1 MSSFQFWGFFQNT
14 YGGCLSKFRISKQKY
29 KLINGGR
36 IPNEIRTLGRGWVK
50 RGWRCRKFFNE
61 KKSRE
66 KGSGVLFGTDL
77 RVSLHKK
84 VWHLEFLHIFLH
96 SGLIQRLT
104 EEISVFSSNS
114 VRIQTR
120 RAPCRC
126 TFHAVLFIYLIIQIF
141 IFKNFLQNTL
151 KTLNKNIFNPL
162 YKKWSRPFPTEYFKR
177 QKFSM
182 FSGSIGSEQ

>member
-1 MSSFQFWGFFQNT
+1 M
-14 YGGCLSKFRISKQKY
+14 
-29 KLINGGR
+29 KLGHWKGKA
-36 IPNEIRTLGRGWVK
+36 K
-50 RGWRCRKFFNE
+50 RRWRCRKFFNE
-61 KKSRE
+61 KKSRG

-84 VWHLEFLHIFLH
+84 VSHLEFLHIFLH
-96 SGLIQRLT
+96 SDWIQRLA
-104 EEISVFSSNS
+104 EEISVFSPNS
-114 VRIQTR
+114 VRIQTS

-126 TFHAVLFIYLIIQIF
+126 TFHAVLFIYLTIQIF
-141 IFKNFLQNTL
+141 VFKNFLQNTL

-177 QKFSM
+177 QKFLM

>member
-1 MSSFQFWGFFQNT
+1 MGGGF
-14 YGGCLSKFRISKQKY
+14 LM
-29 KLINGGR
+29 KLGHWKGKA
-36 IPNEIRTLGRGWVK
+36 K
-50 RGWRCRKFFNE
+50 RRWRCRKFFNE
-61 KKSRE
+61 KKSRG

-84 VWHLEFLHIFLH
+84 VSHLEFLHIFLH
-96 SGLIQRLT
+96 SDWIQRLA
-104 EEISVFSSNS
+104 EEISVFSPNS

-126 TFHAVLFIYLIIQIF
+126 TFHAVLFIYLTIQIF
-141 IFKNFLQNTL
+141 VFKNFLQNTL

-177 QKFSM
+177 QKFLM

>member
-1 MSSFQFWGFFQNT
+1 M
-14 YGGCLSKFRISKQKY
+14 
-29 KLINGGR
+29 KLGHWKGKA
-36 IPNEIRTLGRGWVK
+36 K
-50 RGWRCRKFFNE
+50 RRWRCRKFFNE
-61 KKSRE
+61 KKSRG

-84 VWHLEFLHIFLH
+84 VSHLEFLHIFLH
-96 SGLIQRLT
+96 SDWIQRLA
-104 EEISVFSSNS
+104 EEISVFSPNS

-126 TFHAVLFIYLIIQIF
+126 TFHAVLFIYLTTQIF
-141 IFKNFLQNTL
+141 VFKNFLQNTL

-177 QKFSM
+177 QKFLM

>member
-1 MSSFQFWGFFQNT
+1 M
-14 YGGCLSKFRISKQKY
+14 
-29 KLINGGR
+29 KLGHWKGKA
-36 IPNEIRTLGRGWVK
+36 K
-50 RGWRCRKFFNE
+50 RRWRCRKFFNE
-61 KKSRE
+61 KKSRG

-84 VWHLEFLHIFLH
+84 VSHLEFLHIFLH
-96 SGLIQRLT
+96 SDWIQRLA
-104 EEISVFSSNS
+104 EEISVFSPNS

-126 TFHAVLFIYLIIQIF
+126 TFHAVLFIYLTIQIF
-141 IFKNFLQNTL
+141 VFKNFLQNTL

-162 YKKWSRPFPTEYFKR
+162 YKKCSRPFPTEYFKR
-177 QKFSM
+177 QKFLM

>member
-1 MSSFQFWGFFQNT
+1 M
-14 YGGCLSKFRISKQKY
+14 
-29 KLINGGR
+29 KLGHWKGKA
-36 IPNEIRTLGRGWVK
+36 K
-50 RGWRCRKFFNE
+50 RRWRCREFFNE
-61 KKSRE
+61 KKSRG

-84 VWHLEFLHIFLH
+84 VSHLEFLHIFLH
-96 SGLIQRLT
+96 SDWIQRLT
-104 EEISVFSSNS
+104 EEISVFSPNS

-126 TFHAVLFIYLIIQIF
+126 TFHAVLFIYLTIQIF
-141 IFKNFLQNTL
+141 VFKNFLQNTL

-177 QKFSM
+177 QKFLM

>member
-1 MSSFQFWGFFQNT
+1 M
-14 YGGCLSKFRISKQKY
+14 
-29 KLINGGR
+29 KLGHWKGKA
-36 IPNEIRTLGRGWVK
+36 K
-50 RGWRCRKFFNE
+50 RRWCCRKFFNE
-61 KKSRE
+61 KKSRG

-84 VWHLEFLHIFLH
+84 VSHLEFLHIFLH
-96 SGLIQRLT
+96 SDWIQRLT
-104 EEISVFSSNS
+104 EEISVFSPNS

-126 TFHAVLFIYLIIQIF
+126 TFHAVLFIYLTIQIF
-141 IFKNFLQNTL
+141 VFKNFLQNTL

-177 QKFSM
+177 QKFLM
-182 FSGSIGSEQ
+182 FSGSIGSKN

>member
-1 MSSFQFWGFFQNT
+1 M
-14 YGGCLSKFRISKQKY
+14 
-29 KLINGGR
+29 KLGHWKGKA
-36 IPNEIRTLGRGWVK
+36 K
-50 RGWRCRKFFNE
+50 RRWCCRKFFNE
-61 KKSRE
+61 KKSRG

-84 VWHLEFLHIFLH
+84 VSHLEFLHIFLH
-96 SGLIQRLT
+96 SDWIQRLA
-104 EEISVFSSNS
+104 EEISVFSPNS

-126 TFHAVLFIYLIIQIF
+126 TFHAVLFIYLTIQIF
-141 IFKNFLQNTL
+141 VFKNFLQNTL

-177 QKFSM
+177 QKFLM

>member
-1 MSSFQFWGFFQNT
+1 M
-14 YGGCLSKFRISKQKY
+14 
-29 KLINGGR
+29 KLGHWKGKA
-36 IPNEIRTLGRGWVK
+36 K
-50 RGWRCRKFFNE
+50 RRWRCRKFFNE
-61 KKSRE
+61 KKSRG

-84 VWHLEFLHIFLH
+84 VSHLEFLHIFLH
-96 SGLIQRLT
+96 SDWIQRPA
-104 EEISVFSSNS
+104 EEISVFSPNS

-126 TFHAVLFIYLIIQIF
+126 TFHAVLFIYLTIQIF
-141 IFKNFLQNTL
+141 VFKNFLQNTL

-162 YKKWSRPFPTEYFKR
+162 YKKWSRRFPTEYFKR
-177 QKFSM
+177 QKFLM

>member
-1 MSSFQFWGFFQNT
+1 M
-14 YGGCLSKFRISKQKY
+14 
-29 KLINGGR
+29 KLGHWKGKA
-36 IPNEIRTLGRGWVK
+36 K
-50 RGWRCRKFFNE
+50 RRWRCRKFFNE
-61 KKSRE
+61 KKSRG

-84 VWHLEFLHIFLH
+84 VSHLEFLHIFLH
-96 SGLIQRLT
+96 SDWIQRLA
-104 EEISVFSSNS
+104 EEISVFSPNS

-126 TFHAVLFIYLIIQIF
+126 TFHAVLFIYLTIQIF
-141 IFKNFLQNTL
+141 VFKNFLQNTL

-162 YKKWSRPFPTEYFKR
+162 YKKWSRPFPTKYFKR
-177 QKFSM
+177 QKFLM

>member
-1 MSSFQFWGFFQNT
+1 M
-14 YGGCLSKFRISKQKY
+14 
-29 KLINGGR
+29 KLGHWKGKA
-36 IPNEIRTLGRGWVK
+36 K
-50 RGWRCRKFFNE
+50 RRWRCRKFFNE
-61 KKSRE
+61 KKSRG

-84 VWHLEFLHIFLH
+84 VSHLEFLHIFLH
-96 SGLIQRLT
+96 SDWIQRLA
-104 EEISVFSSNS
+104 EEISVFSPNS
-114 VRIQTR
+114 ARIQTR

-126 TFHAVLFIYLIIQIF
+126 TFHAVLFIYLTIQIF
-141 IFKNFLQNTL
+141 VFKNFLQNTL

-177 QKFSM
+177 QKFLM